1 MLQKNLRKD
10 YLRPETVVVMPVEP
24 CGWLASS
31 NPGGSS
37 GGAGETGNDDGEF
50 DDDGI
55 GAKEFNFDAERFQPE
70 T

>member
-55 GAKEFNFDAERFQPE
+55 GAK
-70 T
+70 